1 MKSILKFAFK
11 DADCIIIFLFSLVC
25 KIFLFFF
32 VYSSHS
38 QMVSVV
44 ISLVTKRLTLV
55 SSQIG
60 FGLGAEEAR
69 ADTGAVTALV
79 GRHEATEPDG
89 VGKGVRRAEARESGL
104 ESAARECGLKLDA
117 RDETTVTGREIAG
130 GSHGRAFKS
139 AKYFS
144 GSKLSSCLFCI

>member
-1 MKSILKFAFK
+1 
-11 DADCIIIFLFSLVC
+11 
-25 KIFLFFF
+25 
-32 VYSSHS
+32 
-38 QMVSVV
+38 MVSVV

-60 FGLGAEEAR
+60 FGLGAGEGAAAEEAR